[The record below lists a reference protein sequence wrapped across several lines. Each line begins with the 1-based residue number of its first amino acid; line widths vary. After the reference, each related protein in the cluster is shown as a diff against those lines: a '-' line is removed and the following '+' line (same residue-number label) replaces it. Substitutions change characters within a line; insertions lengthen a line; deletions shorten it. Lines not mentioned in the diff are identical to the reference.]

1 MDVRK
6 HRFVPSK
13 SMVTKIFV
21 DKKRKAKSRQAMKRL
36 VRETY

>member
-13 SMVTKIFV
+13 SMVAKIFV
-21 DKKRKAKSRQAMKRL
+21 DKKRL